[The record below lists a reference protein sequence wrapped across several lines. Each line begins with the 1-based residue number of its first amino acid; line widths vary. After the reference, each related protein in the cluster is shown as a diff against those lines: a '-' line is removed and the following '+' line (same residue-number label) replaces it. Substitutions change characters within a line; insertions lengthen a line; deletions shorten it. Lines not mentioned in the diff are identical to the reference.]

1 MIRKMLLVFE
11 LKKEL
16 AHISQGSLDI
26 ASYFN
31 KIKQLQDAIDAL
43 SISRVRS
50 CSNCGFKSNYQ
61 NDDDVQK
68 VYQFLT
74 GVNDAY
80 VHIRS
85 NIFMIKPF
93 PSVSIVYSVPLSDE
107 KHRQVSTSPQFL
119 PTSISF
125 NAGVSKQEFP
135 SRVNFNDQRPLTCKY
150 CKKPG
155 HTIDKCYKLH
165 EYPPNFKF
173 TKGPGSRKIVTHI
186 KVNFLGLP
194 ANVASNMVLS
204 LSIHMSLVMFQ

>member
-93 PSVSIVYSVPLSDE
+93 PSVSTVYNILLLNE
-107 KHRQVSTSPQFL
+107 RQRQFFTSPKFFSSFASLIPMCPNKSFL
-119 PTSISF
+119 PKLILMF
-125 NAGVSKQEFP
+125 IN
-135 SRVNFNDQRPLTCKY
+135 PL
-150 CKKPG
+150 
-155 HTIDKCYKLH
+155 H
-165 EYPPNFKF
+165 
-173 TKGPGSRKIVTHI
+173 
-186 KVNFLGLP
+186 
-194 ANVASNMVLS
+194 ANTV
-204 LSIHMSLVMFQ
+204 